1 MANSP
6 VPRWQ
11 YTQSQNDW
19 LPRYGMKFFYYKI
32 QRFLYRCPAL
42 QIDGIL
48 LKNSILTVIARLF
61 HLGKTTAVLFGFLHS
76 RNSDSRSSH
85 PVA

>member
-1 MANSP
+1 
-6 VPRWQ
+6 
-11 YTQSQNDW
+11 
-19 LPRYGMKFFYYKI
+19 MKFFYYKI

-48 LKNSILTVIARLF
+48 LENLILPVIDRNLLWVQPLRYFLVFYIA
-61 HLGKTTAVLFGFLHS
+61 GIATTRA
-76 RNSDSRSSH
+76 SH